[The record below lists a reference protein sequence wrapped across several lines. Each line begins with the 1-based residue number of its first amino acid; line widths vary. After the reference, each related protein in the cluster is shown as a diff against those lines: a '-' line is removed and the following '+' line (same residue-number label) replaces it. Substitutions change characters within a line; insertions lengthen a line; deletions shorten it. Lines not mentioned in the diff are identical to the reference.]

1 MGTKKFDEELYKKTD
16 PLSNGVME
24 KWLKKHGYE
33 IAYIWKDEWPNRW
46 LTVHIPY
53 RKKKIVDKWVRE
65 GSQGTLTFVQFRK
78 DCKQAWFLD
87 GQVVRDAPVKT
98 INTKYTTNEKFYCID
113 INDAYIIN
121 MENIDVPK
129 NLINRKYPS

>member
-1 MGTKKFDEELYKKTD
+1 MGTKKFDKELYKKAD
-16 PLSNGVME
+16 PLSNGIMGE
-24 KWLKKHGYE
+24 WLKKHGYE
-33 IAYIWKDEWPNRW
+33 CIDLEETYG
-46 LTVHIPY
+46 
-53 RKKKIVDKWVRE
+53 VDRE

-78 DCKQAWFLD
+78 DCKQAWFMD
-87 GQVVRDAPVKT
+87 GQVVRDAPIKT

-113 INDAYIIN
+113 VNDAYIIN